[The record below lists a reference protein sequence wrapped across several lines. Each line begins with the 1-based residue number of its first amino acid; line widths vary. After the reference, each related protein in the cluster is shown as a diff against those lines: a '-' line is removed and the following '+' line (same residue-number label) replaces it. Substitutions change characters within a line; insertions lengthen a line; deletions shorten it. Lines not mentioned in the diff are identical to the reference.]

1 MYAYLLDYKMRW
13 RKTLTLLSSLDDLC
27 LRFSLMSFAS
37 LEWLC
42 IYGIGELAE
51 LVDMVSE
58 LPSTELVLCS
68 LPPICKQ
75 PSFLGDLRI
84 GKSQENECNMYKV
97 IKSYV

>member
-1 MYAYLLDYKMRW
+1 MVQIVSCDLTNFSDKLHFVQD
-13 RKTLTLLSSLDDLC
+13 TLVGILTLLSSLDDLC

-42 IYGIGELAE
+42 MYGIGELAE

-68 LPPICKQ
+68 
-75 PSFLGDLRI
+75 
-84 GKSQENECNMYKV
+84 
-97 IKSYV
+97 